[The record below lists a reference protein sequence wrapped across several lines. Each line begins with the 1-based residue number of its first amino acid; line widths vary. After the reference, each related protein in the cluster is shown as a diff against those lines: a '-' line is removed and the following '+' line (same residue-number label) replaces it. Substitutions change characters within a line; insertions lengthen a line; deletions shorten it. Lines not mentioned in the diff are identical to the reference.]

1 MGNILSGDFTAWE
14 LNVLQ
19 SRALISLNI
28 IVKNTLPSSKGRH
41 EVAEIVTKNL
51 YFIDNFPDHSES

>member
-1 MGNILSGDFTAWE
+1 MGNILTGDFTAWE

-28 IVKNTLPSSKGRH
+28 IVKNTLPSSKGLH
-41 EVAEIVTKNL
+41 KVVEILTKNL